1 MAINNIGIIY
11 GGFKSQADINLD
23 HAKAIASAF
32 VPHYKIIY
40 YNLSTPKGQDI
51 LIRDWRNK
59 KVDFIFN
66 NSAGK
71 KGGDGTVEGFL
82 DILGIP
88 YVGSGMLPTAMA
100 FDKKTTKKI
109 VSGSGILVVKDL
121 TIGFNNWK
129 ENKQGV
135 INRIKRAIGYPLI
148 VKASRGTDSIAVAI
162 VKNTKELIPA
172 IKRAFKEDDHLVIEE
187 FVRKIAE
194 VSCMVYGNK
203 KNIEAFLPVQ
213 WGHEGDI
220 LETDEKFDVAKMT
233 IPPKLGPTTIA
244 RIKKVSIIAHRILG
258 CDDYSRSDLIISKNR
273 KIYFLEINA
282 HAGLGLSSST
292 VHMAKAT
299 KGWDHKKLINNIL
312 MLAVK
317 RLKL

>member
-1 MAINNIGIIY
+1 MTIKNIGIIY
-11 GGFKSQADINLD
+11 GGFKSQAEINLD

-40 YNLSTPKGQDI
+40 YNLSTSKGQDI

-59 KVDFIFN
+59 KVDLIFN

-88 YVGSGMLPTAMA
+88 YVGSGMLATAMA

-109 VSGSGILVVKDL
+109 VSGSGVLVVKDL
-121 TIGFNNWK
+121 IIGINNWK

-135 INRIKRAIGYPLI
+135 IDRIKRAIGYPLI
-148 VKASRGTDSIAVAI
+148 VKASGGTDSIAVAK

-172 IKRAFKEDDHLVIEE
+172 IKRAFKEDDYLVIEE
-187 FVRKIAE
+187 FVCKIAE

-220 LETDEKFDVAKMT
+220 LGTDEKFDVAKMT
-233 IPPKLGPTTIA
+233 IPPKLGPTTIE
-244 RIKKVSIIAHRILG
+244 RIKKVSILAHRILG